1 MARSKVDSCRCLCDV
16 VLERIVDTREALNMS
31 RLSRSNALVEDWR
44 RNCCPSRDALT
55 GQANSLV
62 LASLSSPRGFALLS
76 DVVLNVRVEYDRN
89 DELGRR
95 LCCQV
100 DAFKLLSSISLSSGI
115 SGYLRYVE
123 CFYFAGAEITNIDG
137 QITARE

>member
-1 MARSKVDSCRCLCDV
+1 M
-16 VLERIVDTREALNMS
+16 
-31 RLSRSNALVEDWR
+31 
-44 RNCCPSRDALT
+44 T